1 MPSYADVLKVVLIAA
16 FGKSKVADL
25 VNMLSGK
32 TSKKGEISKRF
43 QKKLL
48 KLGAGVKAFVSQK
61 NFQGFFTGAGKKQAI
76 PASE

>member
-32 TSKKGEISKRF
+32 TSNKGKYRRKFPKKH
-43 QKKLL
+43 L
-48 KLGAGVKAFVSQK
+48 KNWEK
-61 NFQGFFTGAGKKQAI
+61 
-76 PASE
+76 E